1 MRAEAAR
8 DKLRSARVTYNDALA
23 GFPAGTVHHNHGIMT
38 INPRRRLAICGVA
51 LLAAALPACNAAQ
64 GRSDS
69 PSASAAAPQEQ
80 GRVRPGITVLLD
92 DSVHLIRGKRIGLL
106 TNHTGLDER
115 GRSDIDLLRSD
126 PRATAAQV
134 SLVTLFS
141 PEHGIRGTEDR
152 ENLASTVDEK
162 TGLPIHSLYGAG
174 TFGPPDST
182 LRGLDALVLDL
193 QDVGTRTW
201 TYVGNLVYSLR
212 AARRNGLTIIVLD
225 RPNPVTGSRRD
236 GPMLDASIANPEDP
250 APGRPGRAYA
260 LYPFPLRHGMTMG
273 EMALYY
279 NDTLDI
285 AADLRVIPV
294 AGWRRTMWFDE
305 TGLPWVKPSPNL
317 PTLTSATIYPS
328 LVPFEGSNLSVGRGT
343 DQAFQQLGAP
353 WLRAREMAE
362 LLNGRGIPGVR
373 FDAVRFTPRE
383 PGDRKFAGQE
393 IPGVRIVLE
402 NRERYH
408 AGRVGA
414 SLLWALLQVNR
425 DSLRIVPLTFDLRF
439 GNAAAREALF
449 AGDDPDSVIDR
460 ELPGVVAFERAT
472 RRHLLYR

>member
-1 MRAEAAR
+1 MHKLTPSDHAMITTSMLTRRVAFLAA
-8 DKLRSARVTYNDALA
+8 LVGLAIPGCNSARGGED
-23 GFPAGTVHHNHGIMT
+23 
-38 INPRRRLAICGVA
+38 
-51 LLAAALPACNAAQ
+51 AQ
-64 GRSDS
+64 GS
-69 PSASAAAPQEQ
+69 PAPARQEP

-92 DSVHLIRGKRIGLL
+92 DSIHLIRGKRIGLL
-106 TNHTGLDER
+106 TNHTGIDER

-126 PRATAAQV
+126 PRAVAAQV
-134 SLVTLFS
+134 SLVALFS

-152 ENLASTVDEK
+152 ENLASTVDER
-162 TGLPIHSLYGAG
+162 TGLPIHSLYGSG
-174 TFGPPDST
+174 TIGPPDST

-212 AARRNGLTIIVLD
+212 AARRNGVQLIVLD
-225 RPNPVTGSRRD
+225 RPNPVTGSHRD
-236 GPMLDASIANPEDP
+236 GPMLDAGIANPEDP

-279 NDTLDI
+279 NDTLNI
-285 AADLRVIPV
+285 RADLRVIPA
-294 AGWRRTMWFDE
+294 AGWRRSMWFDE

-343 DQAFQQLGAP
+343 EQAFQQLGAP
-353 WLRAREMAE
+353 WLKAREVAD
-362 LLNGRGIPGVR
+362 LLNGRGMPGVR
-373 FDAVRFTPRE
+373 FEAVRFTPRD
-383 PGDRKFAGQE
+383 PGDRKFGGQE

-402 NRERYH
+402 NRDRFH

-425 DSLRIVPLTFDLRF
+425 DSLRVTPLTFDHRF
-439 GNAAAREALF
+439 GNAAARDALY

-460 ELPGVVAFERAT
+460 ELPGVVAFDRAT
-472 RRHLLYR
+472 RRYLLYR